1 VYWECKGP
9 KNTDKTVEM
18 AVKRAKELGISHIVV
33 ASHTGKTAEKF
44 IGCGLHV
51 VCVGHHVGFR
61 SPGVNEFPEDMR
73 KKLESAGIDVLIT
86 THLMAGIDRC
96 LRFKFQ
102 GIYPTEIIAN
112 TLRMFGQGV
121 KVCIEVA
128 GMALDAGLIPYGE
141 DIVAVG
147 GSESG
152 ADSAL
157 VLRPAHSNN
166 FLDTKIREIICKP
179 RDF

>member
-1 VYWECKGP
+1 LYWESKGP
-9 KNTDKTVEM
+9 KNTDQTVEL
-18 AVKRAKELGISHIVV
+18 AIKRAKELKINHIVV

-51 VCVGHHVGFR
+51 VCVGHHVGF
-61 SPGVNEFPEDMR
+61 SEPGLNELPEKTR
-73 KKLESAGIDVLIT
+73 KKLEDNGIDVLVT
-86 THLMAGIDRC
+86 THLMAGLDRC

-102 GIYPTEIIAN
+102 GIYPSEIIAN

-147 GSESG
+147 GSGTG

-157 VLRPAHSNN
+157 VLRPAHSNY
-166 FLDTKIREIICKP
+166 FLDTKVKEIICKP
-179 RDF
+179 RNF